1 MRKRGSR
8 AKTDAVLRH
17 LGCGRDLEDFPG
29 TRYEQ
34 LGLIHTA
41 RSRGLVEWQEE
52 RGRYELTPIGWR
64 HLTPRRLGLA
74 SLMAGTAIGATVAA
88 ATLAFFWLP
97 GDASQGSVGRPATA
111 ALSRAADANG
121 AVPAVAP
128 RSQTARTAPA
138 APAAAHDPAPGAR
151 PDTPTDPA
159 TVAAQPVPEEPSAEA
174 PAAVVKQ
181 AAVKKPRH
189 KTVRNPAWASTTPYR
204 DERYSGFGR
213 IYR

>member
-1 MRKRGSR
+1 M
-8 AKTDAVLRH
+8 DAVLRH
-17 LGCGRDLEDFPG
+17 LGCGRDLESFPG

-34 LGLIHTA
+34 LGLIQTA

-52 RGRYELTPIGWR
+52 RGRYELTPVGWR

-74 SLMAGTAIGATVAA
+74 SLLAGTAIGATVAA
-88 ATLAFFWLP
+88 AALAILWLP

-111 ALSRAADANG
+111 ALSRPVDANG
-121 AVPAVAP
+121 GVPALAP
-128 RSQTARTAPA
+128 RSQTARAAPA
-138 APAAAHDPAPGAR
+138 APHDPAPGAR

-159 TVAAQPVPEEPSAEA
+159 KVAEQPVPEEPAAEA

>member
-1 MRKRGSR
+1 MRRRNGR
-8 AKTDAVLRH
+8 AKIDAVLRH
-17 LGCGRDLEDFPG
+17 LGCGRDLESFPG
-29 TRYEQ
+29 TRFEQ
-34 LGLIHTA
+34 LGLIQTA

-88 ATLAFFWLP
+88 AALAFLWLP

-111 ALSRAADANG
+111 PLSRAVEANG
-121 AVPAVAP
+121 GAP
-128 RSQTARTAPA
+128 TLTARSQTARVVPA
-138 APAAAHDPAPGAR
+138 ALPAPHDPAPSAR

-159 TVAAQPVPEEPSAEA
+159 KVAAQPVPEEPSAEA

-181 AAVKKPRH
+181 AAAKKSRH
-189 KTVRNPAWASTTPYR
+189 KTVRNPTWASTSPYR
-204 DERYSGFGR
+204 DERYSGFGH

>member
-1 MRKRGSR
+1 MRKRNGR
-8 AKTDAVLRH
+8 ANIDAILRH
-17 LGCGRDLEDFPG
+17 LGCGRDLESFPG

-34 LGLIHTA
+34 LGLIQAA

-64 HLTPRRLGLA
+64 YLTPRPLGLA

-88 ATLAFFWLP
+88 AALAVLWLP

-111 ALSRAADANG
+111 ALSRPADANG
-121 AVPAVAP
+121 AVPTLAA

-138 APAAAHDPAPGAR
+138 APAAEHDPAPSAR

-159 TVAAQPVPEEPSAEA
+159 KVAEQPVPEEPSAEA